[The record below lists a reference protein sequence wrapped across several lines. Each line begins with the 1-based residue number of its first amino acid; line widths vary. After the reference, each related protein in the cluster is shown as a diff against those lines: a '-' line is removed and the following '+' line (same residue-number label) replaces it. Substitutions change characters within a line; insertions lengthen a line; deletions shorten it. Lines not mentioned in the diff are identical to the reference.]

1 MSIAVCCSQCG
12 RMIYCSA
19 DNVDKRI
26 ACPGCGCI
34 IETPHA
40 TFELSSGAEPTA
52 VPCPCCGAVL
62 RLMSSFAGKRVFCV
76 SCNSALTISIDVL
89 GILRIDKAETS
100 PPTPTISR
108 TDGASATTS
117 GNLVYVSCS
126 CGREVKFARTVVRD
140 HTRCPSCGSVVYRPH
155 MDLRGTRPSL
165 ADLRLPAAPKP
176 KEAGSFD
183 TELELPE
190 TAEVSDCRE
199 CEEVPNELVEEP
211 APVSE
216 PLSRHEVAIA
226 VRDNNILR
234 ALQGMSDDTKQA
246 EIAKEAEE
254 VDMVA
259 AVRRARQVER
269 RAKAVLLA
277 GAAICVAVT
286 AWMAYSWSSSGLRR
300 LPIHGTVSGIG
311 RLGGEITFLPMGPPD
326 RPTASTR
333 IEDGQYFFDR
343 ETGPC
348 SGLYKA
354 VVALDSGETPP
365 VDKSIPLVVPE
376 KKPWDL
382 EVRWEP

>member
-108 TDGASATTS
+108 TDSASATTS

-140 HTRCPSCGSVVYRPH
+140 SHQVSELRFGGLPPTHGSSWNKAESSQTYVSPPH
-155 MDLRGTRPSL
+155 QSPRKQGVSIRNWNC
-165 ADLRLPAAPKP
+165 RKP
-176 KEAGSFD
+176 QRSRIAGSARRFR
-183 TELELPE
+183 TSLWRSRRQFLNR
-190 TAEVSDCRE
+190 CR
-199 CEEVPNELVEEP
+199 
-211 APVSE
+211 
-216 PLSRHEVAIA
+216 
-226 VRDNNILR
+226 
-234 ALQGMSDDTKQA
+234 
-246 EIAKEAEE
+246 
-254 VDMVA
+254 DM
-259 AVRRARQVER
+259 
-269 RAKAVLLA
+269 K
-277 GAAICVAVT
+277 
-286 AWMAYSWSSSGLRR
+286 
-300 LPIHGTVSGIG
+300 
-311 RLGGEITFLPMGPPD
+311 
-326 RPTASTR
+326 
-333 IEDGQYFFDR
+333 
-343 ETGPC
+343 
-348 SGLYKA
+348 
-354 VVALDSGETPP
+354 
-365 VDKSIPLVVPE
+365 
-376 KKPWDL
+376 
-382 EVRWEP
+382 